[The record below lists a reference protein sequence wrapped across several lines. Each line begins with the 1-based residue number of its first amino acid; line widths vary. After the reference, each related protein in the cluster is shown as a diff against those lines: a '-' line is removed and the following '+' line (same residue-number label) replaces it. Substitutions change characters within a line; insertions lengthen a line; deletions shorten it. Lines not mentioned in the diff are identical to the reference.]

1 MGRGDVEMLSLD
13 GGVRVKRTTV
23 LEMLNLIMTKRHQA
37 IEETEYWYYL
47 EKMLTVSCHG
57 CCSSAKENNILYTE
71 YFLCVC
77 V

>member
-13 GGVRVKRTTV
+13 GGVGVKRTTV

-47 EKMLTVSCHG
+47 GKNANCELPWLLQFS
-57 CCSSAKENNILYTE
+57 
-71 YFLCVC
+71 
-77 V
+77 